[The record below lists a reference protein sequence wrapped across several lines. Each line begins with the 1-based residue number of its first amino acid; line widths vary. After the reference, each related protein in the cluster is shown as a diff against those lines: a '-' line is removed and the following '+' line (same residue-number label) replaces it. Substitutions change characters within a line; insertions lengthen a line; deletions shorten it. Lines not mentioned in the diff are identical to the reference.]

1 MVVYQK
7 DLALTAGSYALSF
20 DAEGPA
26 GREVLV
32 RAAGQSLKAALNGS
46 DTGYEYKL
54 TLGENPKNDIAF
66 VIQAPGTYY
75 IDNVRLEED
84 SLIKNGSFNAGF
96 AGYELYAYTTSDVD
110 YVVDSLNEPNAADIT
125 IRNTG
130 DAAWKIQLK
139 QNGVEL
145 EEGQWYRLSLKA
157 KSNLDRKL
165 MFAIQRDGSADDD
178 WTPYSGE
185 EIVQLG
191 ADYQTYAITFQMNWP
206 TDEKAVL
213 SISMGAVA
221 DEQIDQLHRICI
233 DDILLEKIDAP
244 AA

>member
-1 MVVYQK
+1 M
-7 DLALTAGSYALSF
+7 
-20 DAEGPA
+20 
-26 GREVLV
+26 
-32 RAAGQSLKAALNGS
+32 AGQSLTAALNGS
-46 DTGYEYKL
+46 EIGYDYKL
-54 TLGENPKNDIAF
+54 ALGEQAGSDIAF

-96 AGYELYAYTTSDVD
+96 AGYELYAYTPSDVD

-130 DAAWKIQLK
+130 DAI
-139 QNGVEL
+139 EL
-145 EEGQWYRLSLKA
+145 EEGQWYRLSFKA
-157 KSNLDRKL
+157 KSNLGRKL

-185 EIVQLG
+185 EIVTLG
-191 ADYQTYAITFQMNWP
+191 ADYQTYAVTFQMNWP
-206 TDEKAVL
+206 TDEQAVL

-221 DEQIDQLHRICI
+221 NEPITQLHRICI

-244 AA
+244 ANGTH